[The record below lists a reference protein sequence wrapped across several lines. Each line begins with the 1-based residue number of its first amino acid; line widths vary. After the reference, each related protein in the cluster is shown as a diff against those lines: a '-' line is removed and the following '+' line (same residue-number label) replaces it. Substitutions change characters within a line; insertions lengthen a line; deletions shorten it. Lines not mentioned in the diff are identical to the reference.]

1 MVFPML
7 ALDLLVFVSFF
18 AVILAVRDHQRRR
31 GRPYPPGPPPRP
43 IIGNL
48 LDIPKGFSW
57 LSYMRLSKKYGA
69 NHVAARLLLTER
81 ISGDIISFRVFG
93 RVIVVLNSIKAT
105 KDLLERRGDIYSDR
119 AVLPICEMYVFFY
132 VRALAQELTARR
144 MNWEWIIPLARNTE
158 FWRQA
163 RKLLDRGL
171 RPGAISAYRPLQQAK
186 ARALLVNLLAKP
198 DNWEIHLE
206 RFVVLPSASL
216 RFS

>member
-1 MVFPML
+1 MAFLML

-18 AVILAVRDHQRRR
+18 AVILAVRGHQRRR

-57 LSYMRLSKKYGA
+57 LSYMQLSKKFGA
-69 NHVAARLLLTER
+69 NHVVARSLLIER

-105 KDLLERRGDIYSDR
+105 KDLLEKRGDIYSDR

-132 VRALAQELTARR
+132 IRALAQGLTARR
-144 MNWEWIIPLARNTE
+144 MKWEWIIPLARNTE

-163 RKLLDRGL
+163 RRLLDRGL
-171 RPGAISAYRPLQQAK
+171 RPGAISVYRPLQLAK
-186 ARALLVNLLAKP
+186 TRTLLVNLLAKP
-198 DNWEIHLE
+198 DKWETHLE
-206 RFVVLPSASL
+206 QFVVLLSVSL
-216 RFS
+216 GFS